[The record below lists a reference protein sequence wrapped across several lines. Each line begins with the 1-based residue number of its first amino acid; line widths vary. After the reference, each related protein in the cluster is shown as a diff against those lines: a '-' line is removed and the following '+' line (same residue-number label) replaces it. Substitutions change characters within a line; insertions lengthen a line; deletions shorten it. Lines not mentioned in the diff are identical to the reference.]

1 MSQVLNKSG
10 VIIGNNKI
18 IFFIVSLLGLQ
29 SLYFN
34 HIYKINFPYAFD
46 MTSLTYLYD
55 YLMTDNFPI
64 ESLLTENNS
73 RGIIFPK
80 LLVLPNYLLNN
91 FDSGNLFYL
100 QWIILSL
107 TLFMIFLII
116 RRNNKSLYWTLI
128 PISAF
133 IFSPLTN
140 SNYWTYSIL
149 VNYLPAL
156 CIASIIYVLDKK
168 FNLKTTTI
176 GIFLSIVSIFS
187 IPTGVIAWLLGSIL
201 LLKSTIQKNLLQKKL
216 LPLWFLSMLIT
227 GILYVSIGDLTQQK
241 TSVEELFS
249 QEGIYFIATYLAV
262 PFKLK
267 YDSLMIAVG
276 VLSFFISI
284 VLVSCLAITKSK
296 LNNIF
301 PWILFLITGLSG
313 AIITRFG
320 RFSDYYTGDLPY
332 YIPISEFFQ
341 IGICVLVAILIF
353 EIKQKEIYKNKKVI
367 LGLLYSIIICQM
379 IFLIPSYY
387 SGWMKG
393 DYYFNEKTEHM
404 QCYSLYHDWLKCKEY
419 YILGLDKSEHQYEVL
434 QIFNYFLK
442 NKLNFFSDPNYN
454 KEILK
459 ELDIFGNMYNEKENV
474 ILDGEITTVNNFDV
488 TNKDTIDVNDEILI
502 VSGWL
507 QATDSKSVDVI
518 YLIVN
523 DEPIAKYD
531 DFTVFNMDDKFNWN
545 FALLKNY
552 LPDECKKITVAGMK
566 NNSIFVLNDSIQI
579 C

>member
-1 MSQVLNKSG
+1 
-10 VIIGNNKI
+10 
-18 IFFIVSLLGLQ
+18 
-29 SLYFN
+29 
-34 HIYKINFPYAFD
+34 
-46 MTSLTYLYD
+46 
-55 YLMTDNFPI
+55 
-64 ESLLTENNS
+64 
-73 RGIIFPK
+73 
-80 LLVLPNYLLNN
+80 
-91 FDSGNLFYL
+91 
-100 QWIILSL
+100 
-107 TLFMIFLII
+107 
-116 RRNNKSLYWTLI
+116 
-128 PISAF
+128 
-133 IFSPLTN
+133 
-140 SNYWTYSIL
+140 
-149 VNYLPAL
+149 
-156 CIASIIYVLDKK
+156 
-168 FNLKTTTI
+168 
-176 GIFLSIVSIFS
+176 
-187 IPTGVIAWLLGSIL
+187 
-201 LLKSTIQKNLLQKKL
+201 
-216 LPLWFLSMLIT
+216 
-227 GILYVSIGDLTQQK
+227 
-241 TSVEELFS
+241 
-249 QEGIYFIATYLAV
+249 
-262 PFKLK
+262 
-267 YDSLMIAVG
+267 
-276 VLSFFISI
+276 
-284 VLVSCLAITKSK
+284 
-296 LNNIF
+296 
-301 PWILFLITGLSG
+301 
-313 AIITRFG
+313 
-320 RFSDYYTGDLPY
+320 
-332 YIPISEFFQ
+332 
-341 IGICVLVAILIF
+341 
-353 EIKQKEIYKNKKVI
+353 
-367 LGLLYSIIICQM
+367 M